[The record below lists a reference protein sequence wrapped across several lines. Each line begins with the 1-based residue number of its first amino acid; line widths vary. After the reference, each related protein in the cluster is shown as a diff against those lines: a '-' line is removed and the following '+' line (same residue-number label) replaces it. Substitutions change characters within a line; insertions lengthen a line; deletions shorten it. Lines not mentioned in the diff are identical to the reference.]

1 MPADKNDSERMRI
14 DKWLWAARFFK
25 TRGEAHKVVSSGHLR
40 LDGDTMSKPHRQVRI
55 GDVLTFAKGRDVRVV
70 KVLAMAE
77 RRGPASEARELYED
91 LAPPEPRAKTSRT
104 NPGPFE
110 RRDAGSGRPTKRE
123 RRQTDRL
130 KG

>member
-1 MPADKNDSERMRI
+1 MNDSDTMRI

-25 TRGEAHKVVSSGHLR
+25 TRGEAQKIVSGGHLR

-55 GDVLTFAKGRDVRVV
+55 GDVLTFAKGSNVRVI

-91 LAPPEPRAKTSRT
+91 LAPPEPRVKRDAGT
-104 NPGPFE
+104 GPFE
-110 RRDAGSGRPTKRE
+110 KRDAGSGRPTKRE
-123 RRQTDRL
+123 RRETDRL

>member
-1 MPADKNDSERMRI
+1 MNDSDTMRI

-25 TRGEAHKVVSSGHLR
+25 TRGEAQKVVSGGHLR
-40 LDGDTMSKPHRQVRI
+40 LDGATMSKPHRQVRA
-55 GDVLTFAKGRDVRVV
+55 GDVLTFAKGQDVRVV

-91 LAPPEPRAKTSRT
+91 LAPPEPRVKRGAGT
-104 NPGPFE
+104 GPFE

-123 RRQTDRL
+123 RRETDRL

>member
-1 MPADKNDSERMRI
+1 MSDSDTMRI

-25 TRGEAHKVVSSGHLR
+25 TRGEAQRVIAGGHLR

-55 GDVLTFAKGRDVRVV
+55 GDILTFAKGHGVRVV

-77 RRGPASEARELYED
+77 RRGPATEARELYED
-91 LAPPEPRAKTSRT
+91 LAPPEPRASGGAARPK
-104 NPGPFE
+104 PFE

-123 RRQTDRL
+123 RRQTDHL

>member
-1 MPADKNDSERMRI
+1 MDDSETMRI

-25 TRGEAHKVVSSGHLR
+25 TRAEAQRVVGSGHLR

-55 GDVLTFAKGRDVRVV
+55 GNVLTFAKGQDVRVV
-70 KVLAMAE
+70 RVLAMAE

-91 LAPPEPRAKTSRT
+91 LAPPEPRARRGRGD
-104 NPGPFE
+104 PGPFE
-110 RRDAGSGRPTKRE
+110 KRDAGSGRPTKRE
-123 RRQTDRL
+123 RRETDRL